1 MMIISDHYENNY
13 CFILQIYNISI
24 TIKATAF
31 FLKQSFYCLDDIIVI
46 CYRLNIEY
54 LEKT

>member
-31 FLKQSFYCLDDIIVI
+31 FLKQSFYCLDDIIII